1 MIVIDIETSGVDPR
15 KHSILSIG
23 AIDFSKPENQFYE
36 ECYIFEGAEIS
47 PEALVINGF
56 TENEIKNTKKKS
68 LEEIINLF
76 IEWTIP
82 IENKILAG
90 HNTFFDLEFLRHSFL
105 RYNLDWKLGHRIIDL
120 HSICF
125 AHYLQKNIAI
135 PTKNGRTDL
144 NLDKILNYVGLPE
157 EPKPHNALVGAKLE
171 AEALARLIYKKTIF
185 KEFAA
190 FSIPEYL

>member
-1 MIVIDIETSGVDPR
+1 MIVVDIETSGVDPR

-23 AIDFSKPENQFYE
+23 AIDFKQPENQFYE

-47 PEALVINGF
+47 PEALAINGF
-56 TENEIKNTKKKS
+56 TENEIKDPKKKS
-68 LEEIINLF
+68 LEEIIKLF
-76 IEWTIP
+76 IEWITP

-105 RYNLDWKLGHRIIDL
+105 RYNIDWKLGHRIIDL

-125 AHYLQKNIAI
+125 AHCLQKNIPI
-135 PTKNGRTDL
+135 PIKNGRTDL
-144 NLDKILNYVGLPE
+144 NLDKILNYVGLPD
-157 EPKPHNALVGAKLE
+157 EPKPHNALTGAKLE
-171 AEALARLIYKKTIF
+171 AEALARLIYKKNIL
-185 KEFAA
+185 KEFAS

>member
-1 MIVIDIETSGVDPR
+1 MIVVDIETSGVDPR

-23 AIDFSKPENQFYE
+23 AIDFKQPENQFYE

-47 PEALVINGF
+47 LEALAINGF
-56 TENEIKNTKKKS
+56 TENEIKNPKKKS
-68 LEEIINLF
+68 LEEIIKLF
-76 IEWTIP
+76 IEWITP

-105 RYNLDWKLGHRIIDL
+105 RYNIDWKLGHRIIDL

-125 AHYLQKNIAI
+125 AHCLQKNIPI
-135 PTKNGRTDL
+135 PIKNGRTDL
-144 NLDKILNYVGLPE
+144 NLDKILNYVGLPD
-157 EPKPHNALVGAKLE
+157 EPKPHNALTGAKLE
-171 AEALARLIYKKTIF
+171 AEALARLIYKKNIL
-185 KEFAA
+185 KEFAS